1 MPRIAGHTLTR
12 ERLVRTLTFWL
23 RPAFA
28 LRVVNRFQKIVG
40 FDRSIA
46 LASSALTA
54 LVPLAILTGAVLSGF
69 VHYDAAERIINR
81 YHLTGTGAEAVDVL
95 LDPPKGADA
104 TVGVLGIVFLT
115 ISTLSFARATQR
127 LFEQTW
133 ELKPLSVRNT
143 RNDLLWMVSLGVCA
157 AVLGWIQAMLGGGR
171 LGLAAALAEAPVTA
185 VFLTWTGRVLSAKRI
200 DLSRLVPFGI
210 IAAVLTAAY
219 SVAAN
224 LYLPRLFNSYAA
236 RYGAVGAVFAM
247 ISALFA
253 AMLVIV
259 VSAALGREVHDEL
272 TRIRAGRRPSAHEVR
287 RQWDS
292 VLEQARMRWRTARE
306 QVTHHRP
313 ED

>member
-1 MPRIAGHTLTR
+1 MPCVAGRAITR

-54 LVPLAILTGAVLSGF
+54 LVPLAILTGAVLSGI
-69 VHYDAAERIINR
+69 VHYDAAERVISR
-81 YHLTGTGAEAVDVL
+81 YHLTGSGAEAVHML
-95 LDPPKGADA
+95 LDPPEGAGA
-104 TVGVLGIVFLT
+104 SVGLLGVVFLT
-115 ISTLSFARATQR
+115 ISTLSFARAVQR

-143 RNDLLWMVSLGVCA
+143 RNDLLWIVGLGAYA

-185 VFLTWTGRVLSAKRI
+185 VFTAWSGRILSGKRI
-200 DLSRLVPFGI
+200 GPSRLLPFGI
-210 IAAVLTAAY
+210 IAAVLTAVYA
-219 SVAAN
+219 VGAN
-224 LYLPRLFNSYAA
+224 VYLPRLFNSYAS

-259 VSAALGREVHDEL
+259 ASAALGREMHDEL
-272 TRIRAGRRPSAHEVR
+272 TRIRAGSRPSDHEIR

-292 VLEQARMRWRTARE
+292 ILEQARMRWRTARE

-313 ED
+313 KD